1 MAELPAL
8 AVEEL
13 LHENMLLISAI
24 HECRVNGHDEQGSQ
38 YALRLHKN
46 LMTVSAH
53 MERQKTD
60 RLRQQ
65 QEQQQEQ
72 QQQQLA
78 LRHASQAQG
87 QAQTQVQAQPA
98 EPPH

>member
-72 QQQQLA
+72 QQTNSPKQQQEEA
-78 LRHASQAQG
+78 RRC
-87 QAQTQVQAQPA
+87 
-98 EPPH
+98 

>member
-1 MAELPAL
+1 MSELPPL

-46 LMTVSAH
+46 LMTVSAYI
-53 MERQKTD
+53 ERQKTE
-60 RLRQQ
+60 RLKQAQLQQ
-65 QEQQQEQ
+65 AAQ
-72 QQQQLA
+72 QQQQQQ
-78 LRHASQAQG
+78 QAQ
-87 QAQTQVQAQPA
+87 QVPPQTQAA
-98 EPPH
+98 EPAQ